1 MDKDMRITPRSDM
14 AAVPRKVVYF
24 HENQLCYPVRE
35 RKDRDFQYGYNQIL
49 TALTADEVIF
59 NSEYNMNSFLGHLDD
74 FFRLQPDYREA
85 FHSLLHIHFDAIAEF
100 SILRYNTFSIF
111 NIISCVREAHA
122 ACVYRAEK

>member
-1 MDKDMRITPRSDM
+1 MLLTPRPDL

-24 HENQLCYPVRE
+24 HENQLIYPVRE

-74 FFRLQPDYREA
+74 FFRLQPDYREGFHG
-85 FHSLLHIHFDAIAEF
+85 FHSLLHTHFDVTA
-100 SILRYNTFSIF
+100 
-111 NIISCVREAHA
+111 
-122 ACVYRAEK
+122 